1 MSITKTADKKIVHSG
16 DLVTYTIT
24 TYNNGSATFTDN
36 AISDVLP
43 AGMKFVSS
51 DR

>member
-1 MSITKTADKKIVHSG
+1 MTKTADKSTVLSG

-24 TYNNGSATFTDN
+24 MYNDGPGIITNS